1 MSNMMSTRLSVAVLA
16 VLIFIGYESAP
27 LYAPMTHAEMLSA
40 IGVGA
45 VAFWLV
51 ELADR
56 LIRRNVG

>member
-1 MSNMMSTRLSVAVLA
+1 MMSTRLSVAVLA
-16 VLIFIGYESAP
+16 VLIFIVYDSAP
-27 LYAPMTHAEMLSA
+27 LYAPMTHTEMLGA

-45 VAFWLV
+45 FAFWLV

>member
-1 MSNMMSTRLSVAVLA
+1 MMSTRLSVAVLA
-16 VLIFIGYESAP
+16 VLTFIVYDSAP

-45 VAFWLV
+45 VAFWMV
-51 ELADR
+51 ELANK

>member
-1 MSNMMSTRLSVAVLA
+1 MSDMISTRLSVAVLA
-16 VLIFIGYESAP
+16 VLMFIVYDSGP
-27 LYAPMTHAEMLSA
+27 LYAPMTHAEMLGA

-51 ELADR
+51 ELADG

>member
-1 MSNMMSTRLSVAVLA
+1 M
-16 VLIFIGYESAP
+16 FIVYDSAP
-27 LYAPMTHAEMLSA
+27 LYAPMTHAEMLGA

-51 ELADR
+51 ELADG

>member
-1 MSNMMSTRLSVAVLA
+1 MSDMISTRLSVAGLA
-16 VLIFIGYESAP
+16 VLIFIVYDSAP
-27 LYAPMTHAEMLSA
+27 LYAPMTHAEMLGA